1 MFGDMGKMMQ
11 QVAEMKKKM
20 GEVEK
25 ELKDLVIKGVSKD
38 QSIEVEIT
46 GKMKLKKITVKDNFP
61 KDSRGLEKAI
71 FEATEKALTE
81 VSDTAQK
88 KLQDVTGGIKIPGLT

>member
-20 GEVEK
+20 GQVEK
-25 ELKDLVIKGVSKD
+25 ELKDLVMKGVSGD

-46 GKMKLKKITVKDNFP
+46 GKMKLKKVTLKETFP
-61 KDSRGLEKAI
+61 KDNRSQEKAI
-71 FEATEKALTE
+71 FEAVDRALTS
-81 VSDTAQK
+81 VSEIAQQ
-88 KLQDVTGGIKIPGLT
+88 KLQDVTGGMKIPGL